1 MRLRLKLVSIHF
13 IVLLM
18 LSVSFVVY
26 VPKEAYGSTTTLEG
40 LGDISRYNAVV
51 FGNHKAIG
59 GDIEGAIA
67 VQGDMD
73 ASGYTIVGAAA
84 GTSNIVGEKWVD
96 EGYPSLLLS
105 GKLKKSR
112 EESFIIQNGIVVMTK
127 ESDPDRIIQSS
138 YDRIVYKEKL
148 EIDAKFNEFRN
159 IVNQVSKN
167 AGQYKTNTPIPNMS
181 HGIGK
186 DINNPNIYVSSEL
199 TGKISV
205 DIRDVFLPNAKD
217 KDFIVMYSDAIE
229 VTFKNGSI
237 LYDTNNIGKATDI
250 VPTSQPYSPNSPFT
264 ELYGKMIWVFP
275 NAKKITTEGY
285 GVVGSVFAPNAVLET
300 KGGSINGQAFVGAVQ
315 QTGGFEFHNFKF
327 NWKHWNKPS
336 TGKVK
341 IKKVDSNNDNKK
353 LVGAKFKI
361 EDLNGKIV
369 GELVTNEEG
378 EAISKDLPIGNYT
391 LVEKEAPKG
400 YELSKDKIAVK
411 VEKDAEVEI
420 KIGNKKLP
428 DPMGK
433 MKLVKVDISDKNKK
447 LAGAKFHIEDAKGK
461 VVGELIT
468 DEKGEAI
475 SKDLPIGNY
484 TLVEKEAPKG
494 YELSKD
500 KIAVKVEK
508 DAEVEIKIGNKKLP
522 DPMGKMKL
530 VKVDISD
537 KNKKLAGA
545 KFKIEDLN
553 GKIVGELV
561 TNEEGEAIS
570 KDLPIGNY
578 TLVEKE
584 APKGYELSK
593 DKIAVKVEKD
603 AEVEIK
609 IGNKKLPDPMGK
621 MKLVKVDI
629 SDKNKKLA
637 GAKFH
642 IEDAKGKVVGE
653 LITDEKGEM
662 ISKDL
667 PIGNYTL
674 VEIEAPKGYE
684 LLKDKI
690 AVKIEKDTV
699 VEIKIENKK
708 LPDPTGQFEI
718 EKVDDKD
725 SELKLKG
732 AVFQVLDKEGK
743 ELSRLITDE
752 KGKVI
757 SNQLAIGK
765 YTIKEIKAPNGY
777 MLLRDPIEIEI
788 TEAVKKQKITVKN
801 AKNNWVIPNTGGSG
815 TTIFYVMGIMLM
827 FGVLYFCK
835 KNRIL

>member
-1 MRLRLKLVSIHF
+1 MRLRFKLVSIHF

-26 VPKEAYGSTTTLEG
+26 VPKEVYGSTTTLEG

-84 GTSNIVGEKWVD
+84 GTSNIVGEKWGD

-105 GKLKKSR
+105 GKFKKSR

-199 TGKISV
+199 TGKINL

-468 DEKGEAI
+468 DEKGE
-475 SKDLPIGNY
+475 
-484 TLVEKEAPKG
+484 
-494 YELSKD
+494 
-500 KIAVKVEK
+500 
-508 DAEVEIKIGNKKLP
+508 
-522 DPMGKMKL
+522 
-530 VKVDISD
+530 
-537 KNKKLAGA
+537 
-545 KFKIEDLN
+545 
-553 GKIVGELV
+553 
-561 TNEEGEAIS
+561 
-570 KDLPIGNY
+570 
-578 TLVEKE
+578 
-584 APKGYELSK
+584 
-593 DKIAVKVEKD
+593 
-603 AEVEIK
+603 
-609 IGNKKLPDPMGK
+609 
-621 MKLVKVDI
+621 
-629 SDKNKKLA
+629 
-637 GAKFH
+637 
-642 IEDAKGKVVGE
+642 
-653 LITDEKGEM
+653 M

-788 TEAVKKQKITVKN
+788 TEAVKTQKITVKN

-815 TTIFYVMGIMLM
+815 TTIFYVIGIMLM
-827 FGVLYFCK
+827 FAVLYFCK

>member
-1 MRLRLKLVSIHF
+1 MRLRFKLVSIHF

-105 GKLKKSR
+105 GKFKKSR

-353 LVGAKFKI
+353 LVGAKFHI
-361 EDLNGKIV
+361 EDLKGKIV
-369 GELVTNEEG
+369 GELITNEEG
-378 EAISKDLPIGNYT
+378 EVISKDLPIGNYI
-391 LVEKEAPKG
+391 LVEVEAPKG
-400 YELSKDKIAVK
+400 YELVKDKITVK
-411 VEKDAEVEI
+411 IEKDAV
-420 KIGNKKLP
+420 
-428 DPMGK
+428 
-433 MKLVKVDISDKNKK
+433 
-447 LAGAKFHIEDAKGK
+447 
-461 VVGELIT
+461 
-468 DEKGEAI
+468 
-475 SKDLPIGNY
+475 
-484 TLVEKEAPKG
+484 
-494 YELSKD
+494 
-500 KIAVKVEK
+500 
-508 DAEVEIKIGNKKLP
+508 
-522 DPMGKMKL
+522 
-530 VKVDISD
+530 
-537 KNKKLAGA
+537 
-545 KFKIEDLN
+545 
-553 GKIVGELV
+553 
-561 TNEEGEAIS
+561 
-570 KDLPIGNY
+570 
-578 TLVEKE
+578 
-584 APKGYELSK
+584 
-593 DKIAVKVEKD
+593 
-603 AEVEIK
+603 VEIK

-788 TEAVKKQKITVKN
+788 TEAVKTQKITVKN

-815 TTIFYVMGIMLM
+815 TTIFYVIGIMLM

>member
-1 MRLRLKLVSIHF
+1 MRLRLKLVSIHC

-26 VPKEAYGSTTTLEG
+26 VPQEAYGSTTNLEG

-105 GKLKKSR
+105 GKFKKSR

-199 TGKISV
+199 TGKINL

-217 KDFIVMYSDAIE
+217 IDFIVMYSDATE

-237 LYDTNNIGKATDI
+237 LYDTNNIGRATDI

-264 ELYGKMIWVFP
+264 ELYGKVIWVFP

-327 NWKHWNKPS
+327 NWQHWNKPS

-341 IKKVDSNNDNKK
+341 IKKVDSNNVNKK
-353 LVGAKFKI
+353 LIGAKFHI
-361 EDLNGKIV
+361 EDSNKKVV

-378 EAISKDLPIGNYT
+378 EAISKDLPKGNYT
-391 LVEKEAPKG
+391 LVEIEAPKD
-400 YELSKDKIAVK
+400 YELLKDKIAVK
-411 VEKDAEVEI
+411 VEKDAVVEI

-447 LAGAKFHIEDAKGK
+447 LAGAKFHIEDSKGK
-461 VVGELIT
+461 IVGELVT
-468 DEKGEAI
+468 NEEGEVI

-484 TLVEKEAPKG
+484 TLVE
-494 YELSKD
+494 
-500 KIAVKVEK
+500 V
-508 DAEVEIKIGNKKLP
+508 
-522 DPMGKMKL
+522 
-530 VKVDISD
+530 
-537 KNKKLAGA
+537 
-545 KFKIEDLN
+545 
-553 GKIVGELV
+553 
-561 TNEEGEAIS
+561 
-570 KDLPIGNY
+570 
-578 TLVEKE
+578 
-584 APKGYELSK
+584 
-593 DKIAVKVEKD
+593 
-603 AEVEIK
+603 
-609 IGNKKLPDPMGK
+609 
-621 MKLVKVDI
+621 
-629 SDKNKKLA
+629 
-637 GAKFH
+637 
-642 IEDAKGKVVGE
+642 
-653 LITDEKGEM
+653 
-662 ISKDL
+662 
-667 PIGNYTL
+667 
-674 VEIEAPKGYE
+674 EAPKGYE
-684 LLKDKI
+684 LLKEKI
-690 AVKIEKDTV
+690 TVKVEKDAV
-699 VEIKIENKK
+699 IEIKIGNKK

-725 SELKLKG
+725 INLKLQG
-732 AVFQVLDKEGK
+732 AIFQVLDKEGK
-743 ELSRLITDE
+743 EVARLTTDE

-757 SNQLAIGK
+757 SSQLVLGK

-788 TEAVKKQKITVKN
+788 TEAVKTQKITVKN

-815 TTIFYVMGIMLM
+815 TTIFYVIGIMLM

>member
-341 IKKVDSNNDNKK
+341 IKKVDSNNDNNK

-447 LAGAKFHIEDAKGK
+447 LAGAKF
-461 VVGELIT
+461 
-468 DEKGEAI
+468 
-475 SKDLPIGNY
+475 
-484 TLVEKEAPKG
+484 
-494 YELSKD
+494 
-500 KIAVKVEK
+500 
-508 DAEVEIKIGNKKLP
+508 
-522 DPMGKMKL
+522 
-530 VKVDISD
+530 
-537 KNKKLAGA
+537 
-545 KFKIEDLN
+545 KIEDLN

-561 TNEEGEAIS
+561 TNEEGEVIS

-578 TLVEKE
+578 TLVEVE
-584 APKGYELSK
+584 APKGYELLK
-593 DKIAVKVEKD
+593 DKITVKIEKD

-674 VEIEAPKGYE
+674 VEVEAPKGYE

-777 MLLRDPIEIEI
+777 MLFRDPIEIEI
-788 TEAVKKQKITVKN
+788 TEAVKTQKITVKN

-815 TTIFYVMGIMLM
+815 TTNFYVIGIMLM

>member
-1 MRLRLKLVSIHF
+1 
-13 IVLLM
+13 M

-26 VPKEAYGSTTTLEG
+26 VPKEVYGSTTTLEG

-84 GTSNIVGEKWVD
+84 GTSNIVGEKWGD

-105 GKLKKSR
+105 GKFKKSR

-199 TGKISV
+199 TGKINL

-468 DEKGEAI
+468 DEKGE
-475 SKDLPIGNY
+475 
-484 TLVEKEAPKG
+484 
-494 YELSKD
+494 
-500 KIAVKVEK
+500 
-508 DAEVEIKIGNKKLP
+508 
-522 DPMGKMKL
+522 
-530 VKVDISD
+530 
-537 KNKKLAGA
+537 
-545 KFKIEDLN
+545 
-553 GKIVGELV
+553 
-561 TNEEGEAIS
+561 
-570 KDLPIGNY
+570 
-578 TLVEKE
+578 
-584 APKGYELSK
+584 
-593 DKIAVKVEKD
+593 
-603 AEVEIK
+603 
-609 IGNKKLPDPMGK
+609 
-621 MKLVKVDI
+621 
-629 SDKNKKLA
+629 
-637 GAKFH
+637 
-642 IEDAKGKVVGE
+642 
-653 LITDEKGEM
+653 M

-788 TEAVKKQKITVKN
+788 TEAVKTQKITVKN

-815 TTIFYVMGIMLM
+815 TTIFYVIGIMLM

>member
-26 VPKEAYGSTTTLEG
+26 VPKEVYGSTTNLEG

-105 GKLKKSR
+105 GKFKKSR

-167 AGQYKTNTPIPNMS
+167 AGQYKTNTQIPNMS

-199 TGKISV
+199 IGKINL

-217 KDFIVMYSDAIE
+217 KDFIVMYSDATE

-237 LYDTNNIGKATDI
+237 LYDTNNIGRATDI

-264 ELYGKMIWVFP
+264 ELYGKVIWVFP

-300 KGGSINGQAFVGAVQ
+300 KGGSINGQVFVGAVQ

-327 NWKHWNKPS
+327 NWQHWNKPS

-353 LVGAKFKI
+353 LVGAKFHI
-361 EDLNGKIV
+361 EDSKGKIV
-369 GELVTNEEG
+369 GELLTNEEG
-378 EAISKDLPIGNYT
+378 EAISKDLPIGNYILVEIEAPKDYELLKEKITVKIEKDAVVEIKIGNKKLPDPIGKMKLVKVDISDKNKKLAGAKFHIEDSIGKIVGELVTNEEGEVISKDLPIGNYT
-391 LVEKEAPKG
+391 LVEVEAPKG
-400 YELSKDKIAVK
+400 YELLKEKITVK
-411 VEKDAEVEI
+411 IEKDAVVEI

-447 LAGAKFHIEDAKGK
+447 LAGAKFHIED
-461 VVGELIT
+461 
-468 DEKGEAI
+468 
-475 SKDLPIGNY
+475 S
-484 TLVEKEAPKG
+484 
-494 YELSKD
+494 
-500 KIAVKVEK
+500 
-508 DAEVEIKIGNKKLP
+508 
-522 DPMGKMKL
+522 
-530 VKVDISD
+530 
-537 KNKKLAGA
+537 
-545 KFKIEDLN
+545 
-553 GKIVGELV
+553 
-561 TNEEGEAIS
+561 
-570 KDLPIGNY
+570 
-578 TLVEKE
+578 
-584 APKGYELSK
+584 
-593 DKIAVKVEKD
+593 
-603 AEVEIK
+603 
-609 IGNKKLPDPMGK
+609 
-621 MKLVKVDI
+621 
-629 SDKNKKLA
+629 
-637 GAKFH
+637 
-642 IEDAKGKVVGE
+642 KGKVVGE

-684 LLKDKI
+684 LLKEKI

-743 ELSRLITDE
+743 EVSRLITDE

-788 TEAVKKQKITVKN
+788 TEAVKTQKITVKN

-815 TTIFYVMGIMLM
+815 TTIFYVIGIMLM
-827 FGVLYFCK
+827 FAVLYFCK

>member
-1 MRLRLKLVSIHF
+1 MRLRLKLVSIHC

-26 VPKEAYGSTTTLEG
+26 VPQEAYGSTTNLEG

-59 GDIEGAIA
+59 GDIEGAFA

-105 GKLKKSR
+105 GKFKKSR

-138 YDRIVYKEKL
+138 YDHIVYKEKL

-181 HGIGK
+181 YGIGK
-186 DINNPNIYVSSEL
+186 DINNSNIYVSSEL
-199 TGKISV
+199 TGKNNL
-205 DIRDVFLPNAKD
+205 DIRDVFLPSAKD
-217 KDFIVMYSDAIE
+217 KDFIVMYSDATE

-237 LYDTNNIGKATDI
+237 LYDTNNIGRATDI

-264 ELYGKMIWVFP
+264 ELYGKVIWVFP

-327 NWKHWNKPS
+327 NWQHWNKPS

-353 LVGAKFKI
+353 LVGAKFHI
-361 EDLNGKIV
+361 EDSNKKVV

-378 EAISKDLPIGNYT
+378 EVISKDLPIGNYT
-391 LVEKEAPKG
+391 IVEVEAPKG
-400 YELSKDKIAVK
+400 YELLKEKITVK
-411 VEKDAEVEI
+411 IQKDAVVEI

-447 LAGAKFHIEDAKGK
+447 LAGAKFHIEDSNKK
-461 VVGELIT
+461 VVGEL
-468 DEKGEAI
+468 
-475 SKDLPIGNY
+475 L
-484 TLVEKEAPKG
+484 
-494 YELSKD
+494 
-500 KIAVKVEK
+500 
-508 DAEVEIKIGNKKLP
+508 
-522 DPMGKMKL
+522 
-530 VKVDISD
+530 
-537 KNKKLAGA
+537 
-545 KFKIEDLN
+545 
-553 GKIVGELV
+553 

-578 TLVEKE
+578 TIVEVE
-584 APKGYELSK
+584 APKGYELLK
-593 DKIAVKVEKD
+593 EKITVKVEKD
-603 AEVEIK
+603 AVVEIK

-642 IEDAKGKVVGE
+642 IEDSKGKIVGE
-653 LITDEKGEM
+653 LVTNEEGEVV
-662 ISKDL
+662 SKDL
-667 PIGNYTL
+667 PKGNYTI
-674 VEIEAPKGYE
+674 VEVEAPKGYE
-684 LLKDKI
+684 LLKEKI
-690 AVKIEKDTV
+690 TVKVEKDAV
-699 VEIKIENKK
+699 IEIKIGNKK

-743 ELSRLITDE
+743 ELSRLTTDE

-757 SNQLAIGK
+757 SSQLVLGK

-788 TEAVKKQKITVKN
+788 TEAVKTQKITVKN

-815 TTIFYVMGIMLM
+815 TTIFYVIGIMLM

>member
-1 MRLRLKLVSIHF
+1 MRLRFKLVSIHF

-26 VPKEAYGSTTTLEG
+26 VPKEVYGSTTNLEG

-67 VQGDMD
+67 VQGGMD

-353 LVGAKFKI
+353 LEGAKFKI
-361 EDLNGKIV
+361 EDSKGKIV

-391 LVEKEAPKG
+391 VVEVGAPKG
-400 YELSKDKIAVK
+400 YELLKDNITVKI
-411 VEKDAEVEI
+411 EKDAVVEI

-447 LAGAKFHIEDAKGK
+447 LAGAKFEIED
-461 VVGELIT
+461 
-468 DEKGEAI
+468 
-475 SKDLPIGNY
+475 SK
-484 TLVEKEAPKG
+484 
-494 YELSKD
+494 
-500 KIAVKVEK
+500 
-508 DAEVEIKIGNKKLP
+508 
-522 DPMGKMKL
+522 
-530 VKVDISD
+530 
-537 KNKKLAGA
+537 
-545 KFKIEDLN
+545 

-561 TNEEGEAIS
+561 TNEEGEVIS

-578 TLVEKE
+578 TVVE
-584 APKGYELSK
+584 
-593 DKIAVKVEKD
+593 
-603 AEVEIK
+603 
-609 IGNKKLPDPMGK
+609 
-621 MKLVKVDI
+621 
-629 SDKNKKLA
+629 
-637 GAKFH
+637 
-642 IEDAKGKVVGE
+642 VG
-653 LITDEKGEM
+653 
-662 ISKDL
+662 
-667 PIGNYTL
+667 
-674 VEIEAPKGYE
+674 APKGYE
-684 LLKDKI
+684 LLKDNI
-690 AVKIEKDTV
+690 TVKIEKDTV

-788 TEAVKKQKITVKN
+788 TEAVKTQKITVKN

-815 TTIFYVMGIMLM
+815 TTIFYVIGFVLM
-827 FGVLYFCK
+827 FGVLCLYK
-835 KNRIL
+835 KNRI

>member
-18 LSVSFVVY
+18 LSVSFVIY
-26 VPKEAYGSTTTLEG
+26 VPKEVYGSTTNLEG

-105 GKLKKSR
+105 GKFKKSR

-167 AGQYKTNTPIPNMS
+167 TGQYKTNTPIPNMS

-199 TGKISV
+199 TGKINL

-217 KDFIVMYSDAIE
+217 KDFIVMHSDATE

-237 LYDTNNIGKATDI
+237 LYDTNNIGRATDI

-264 ELYGKMIWVFP
+264 EVYGKVIWVFP

-327 NWKHWNKPS
+327 NWQHWNKPS

-353 LVGAKFKI
+353 LEGAKFHI
-361 EDLNGKIV
+361 EDSKGKIV
-369 GELVTNEEG
+369 GELVTNKEG
-378 EAISKDLPIGNYT
+378 EAISKDLPKGNYT
-391 LVEKEAPKG
+391 LVEIEAPKD
-400 YELSKDKIAVK
+400 YELLKDKIAVK
-411 VEKDAEVEI
+411 VEKDAVVEI

-433 MKLVKVDISDKNKK
+433 IKLVKVDISDKNKK
-447 LAGAKFHIEDAKGK
+447 LAGAKFHIEDSKGK
-461 VVGELIT
+461 IVGELVT
-468 DEKGEAI
+468 NEEGEVI

-484 TLVEKEAPKG
+484 TLVE
-494 YELSKD
+494 
-500 KIAVKVEK
+500 V
-508 DAEVEIKIGNKKLP
+508 
-522 DPMGKMKL
+522 
-530 VKVDISD
+530 
-537 KNKKLAGA
+537 
-545 KFKIEDLN
+545 
-553 GKIVGELV
+553 
-561 TNEEGEAIS
+561 
-570 KDLPIGNY
+570 
-578 TLVEKE
+578 
-584 APKGYELSK
+584 
-593 DKIAVKVEKD
+593 
-603 AEVEIK
+603 
-609 IGNKKLPDPMGK
+609 
-621 MKLVKVDI
+621 
-629 SDKNKKLA
+629 
-637 GAKFH
+637 
-642 IEDAKGKVVGE
+642 
-653 LITDEKGEM
+653 
-662 ISKDL
+662 
-667 PIGNYTL
+667 
-674 VEIEAPKGYE
+674 EAPKGYE
-684 LLKDKI
+684 LLKEKI
-690 AVKIEKDTV
+690 TVKVEKDAV
-699 VEIKIENKK
+699 VEIKIGNKK

-725 SELKLKG
+725 INLKLQG
-732 AVFQVLDKEGK
+732 AIFQVLDKEGK
-743 ELSRLITDE
+743 EVARLTTDE

-757 SNQLAIGK
+757 SSQLVLGK

-788 TEAVKKQKITVKN
+788 TEAVKTQKITVKN

-815 TTIFYVMGIMLM
+815 TTIFYVIGIMLM
-827 FGVLYFCK
+827 FAVLYFCK

>member
-84 GTSNIVGEKWVD
+84 ETSNIVGEKWVD

-391 LVEKEAPKG
+391 LVEKEAPKS
-400 YELSKDKIAVK
+400 YELSKDKITVK
-411 VEKDAEVEI
+411 IEKDAVVEI

-433 MKLVKVDISDKNKK
+433 MKLVKVDTGDKNKK
-447 LAGAKFHIEDAKGK
+447 LAGAKFHIEDSNKK
-461 VVGELIT
+461 VIGELVT
-468 DEKGEAI
+468 DEKGEVI

-484 TLVEKEAPKG
+484 TLVEIEAPKG
-494 YELSKD
+494 YELLKD
-500 KIAVKVEK
+500 KITVKIEK
-508 DAEVEIKIGNKKLP
+508 DAEVEIKIGNKKL
-522 DPMGKMKL
+522 
-530 VKVDISD
+530 S
-537 KNKKLAGA
+537 
-545 KFKIEDLN
+545 
-553 GKIVGELV
+553 
-561 TNEEGEAIS
+561 
-570 KDLPIGNY
+570 
-578 TLVEKE
+578 
-584 APKGYELSK
+584 
-593 DKIAVKVEKD
+593 
-603 AEVEIK
+603 
-609 IGNKKLPDPMGK
+609 DPMGK

-690 AVKIEKDTV
+690 TVKIEKDTV

-788 TEAVKKQKITVKN
+788 TEAVKTQKITVKN
-801 AKNNWVIPNTGGSG
+801 AKHNWVIPNTGGSG
-815 TTIFYVMGIMLM
+815 TTIFYVIGIMLM

>member
-105 GKLKKSR
+105 GKFKKSR

-199 TGKISV
+199 TGKINL

-217 KDFIVMYSDAIE
+217 KDFVVMYSNATE

-237 LYDTNNIGKATDI
+237 LYDTNNIGRATDI

-264 ELYGKMIWVFP
+264 ELYGKVIWVFP

-327 NWKHWNKPS
+327 NWQHWNKPS

-400 YELSKDKIAVK
+400 YELLKDKITVK
-411 VEKDAEVEI
+411 IEKDAEVEI

-468 DEKGEAI
+468 DEKGEMI

-484 TLVEKEAPKG
+484 TLVEVEAPKG
-494 YELSKD
+494 YELLKD
-500 KIAVKVEK
+500 KITVK
-508 DAEVEIKIGNKKLP
+508 I
-522 DPMGKMKL
+522 
-530 VKVDISD
+530 
-537 KNKKLAGA
+537 
-545 KFKIEDLN
+545 
-553 GKIVGELV
+553 
-561 TNEEGEAIS
+561 
-570 KDLPIGNY
+570 
-578 TLVEKE
+578 
-584 APKGYELSK
+584 
-593 DKIAVKVEKD
+593 EKD

-788 TEAVKKQKITVKN
+788 TEAVKTQKITVKN

-815 TTIFYVMGIMLM
+815 TTIFYVIGIMLM

>member
-447 LAGAKFHIEDAKGK
+447 LAGAKF
-461 VVGELIT
+461 
-468 DEKGEAI
+468 
-475 SKDLPIGNY
+475 
-484 TLVEKEAPKG
+484 
-494 YELSKD
+494 
-500 KIAVKVEK
+500 
-508 DAEVEIKIGNKKLP
+508 
-522 DPMGKMKL
+522 
-530 VKVDISD
+530 
-537 KNKKLAGA
+537 
-545 KFKIEDLN
+545 KIEDLN

-561 TNEEGEAIS
+561 TNEEGEVIS

-578 TLVEKE
+578 ILVEVE
-584 APKGYELSK
+584 APKGYELVK
-593 DKIAVKVEKD
+593 DKITVKIEKD
-603 AEVEIK
+603 AVVEIK

-788 TEAVKKQKITVKN
+788 TEAVKTQKITVKN

-815 TTIFYVMGIMLM
+815 TTIFYVIGIMLM
-827 FGVLYFCK
+827 FAVLYFCK

>member
-26 VPKEAYGSTTTLEG
+26 VPQEAYGSTTNLEG

-105 GKLKKSR
+105 GKFKKSR

-138 YDRIVYKEKL
+138 YDHIVYKEKL

-181 HGIGK
+181 YGIGK
-186 DINNPNIYVSSEL
+186 DINNSNIYVSSEL
-199 TGKISV
+199 TGKNNL
-205 DIRDVFLPNAKD
+205 DIRDVFLPSAKD
-217 KDFIVMYSDAIE
+217 KDFIVMYSDATE

-237 LYDTNNIGKATDI
+237 LYDTNNIGRATDI

-264 ELYGKMIWVFP
+264 ELYGKVIWVFP

-327 NWKHWNKPS
+327 NWQHWNKPS

-353 LVGAKFKI
+353 LVGAKFHI
-361 EDLNGKIV
+361 EDSNKKVV

-378 EAISKDLPIGNYT
+378 EAISKDLPIGNYI
-391 LVEKEAPKG
+391 LVEIEAPKD
-400 YELSKDKIAVK
+400 YELLKEKITVK
-411 VEKDAEVEI
+411 IEKDAVVEI

-447 LAGAKFHIEDAKGK
+447 LAGAKFHIED
-461 VVGELIT
+461 
-468 DEKGEAI
+468 
-475 SKDLPIGNY
+475 SK
-484 TLVEKEAPKG
+484 
-494 YELSKD
+494 
-500 KIAVKVEK
+500 
-508 DAEVEIKIGNKKLP
+508 
-522 DPMGKMKL
+522 
-530 VKVDISD
+530 
-537 KNKKLAGA
+537 
-545 KFKIEDLN
+545 

-561 TNEEGEAIS
+561 TNEEGEVVS

-578 TLVEKE
+578 TLVE
-584 APKGYELSK
+584 
-593 DKIAVKVEKD
+593 V
-603 AEVEIK
+603 
-609 IGNKKLPDPMGK
+609 
-621 MKLVKVDI
+621 
-629 SDKNKKLA
+629 
-637 GAKFH
+637 
-642 IEDAKGKVVGE
+642 
-653 LITDEKGEM
+653 
-662 ISKDL
+662 
-667 PIGNYTL
+667 
-674 VEIEAPKGYE
+674 EAPKGYE
-684 LLKDKI
+684 LLKEKI
-690 AVKIEKDTV
+690 TVKVEKDAV
-699 VEIKIENKK
+699 VEIKIGNKK

-725 SELKLKG
+725 INLKLQG
-732 AVFQVLDKEGK
+732 AIFQVLDKEGK
-743 ELSRLITDE
+743 EVARLTTDE

-757 SNQLAIGK
+757 SSQLVLGK

-788 TEAVKKQKITVKN
+788 TEAVKTQKITVKN

-815 TTIFYVMGIMLM
+815 TTIFYVIGIMLM

>member
-105 GKLKKSR
+105 GKFKKSR

-199 TGKISV
+199 TGKINL

-217 KDFIVMYSDAIE
+217 KDFVVMYSNATE

-237 LYDTNNIGKATDI
+237 LYDTNNIGRATDI
-250 VPTSQPYSPNSPFT
+250 VPTSQPYSPDSPFT
-264 ELYGKMIWVFP
+264 ELYGKVIWVFP

-327 NWKHWNKPS
+327 NWQHWNKPS

-353 LVGAKFKI
+353 LVGAKFHI
-361 EDLNGKIV
+361 EDLKGKIV
-369 GELVTNEEG
+369 GELITNEEG
-378 EAISKDLPIGNYT
+378 EVISKDLPIGNYI
-391 LVEKEAPKG
+391 LVEVEAPKG
-400 YELSKDKIAVK
+400 YELVEDKITVK
-411 VEKDAEVEI
+411 IEKDAV
-420 KIGNKKLP
+420 
-428 DPMGK
+428 
-433 MKLVKVDISDKNKK
+433 
-447 LAGAKFHIEDAKGK
+447 
-461 VVGELIT
+461 
-468 DEKGEAI
+468 
-475 SKDLPIGNY
+475 
-484 TLVEKEAPKG
+484 
-494 YELSKD
+494 
-500 KIAVKVEK
+500 
-508 DAEVEIKIGNKKLP
+508 
-522 DPMGKMKL
+522 
-530 VKVDISD
+530 
-537 KNKKLAGA
+537 
-545 KFKIEDLN
+545 
-553 GKIVGELV
+553 
-561 TNEEGEAIS
+561 
-570 KDLPIGNY
+570 
-578 TLVEKE
+578 
-584 APKGYELSK
+584 
-593 DKIAVKVEKD
+593 
-603 AEVEIK
+603 VEIK

-743 ELSRLITDE
+743 EVSRLITDE
-752 KGKVI
+752 KGKVL

-788 TEAVKKQKITVKN
+788 TEAVKTQKITVKN
-801 AKNNWVIPNTGGSG
+801 AKHNWVIPNTGGSG
-815 TTIFYVMGIMLM
+815 TTIFYVIGIMLM

>member
-26 VPKEAYGSTTTLEG
+26 VPKEAYGSTTNLEG

-84 GTSNIVGEKWVD
+84 GTSNIVGEKWGD

-105 GKLKKSR
+105 GKFKKSR

-199 TGKISV
+199 TGKINL

-217 KDFIVMYSDAIE
+217 KDFIVMYSDATE

-237 LYDTNNIGKATDI
+237 LYDKNNIGRATDI

-264 ELYGKMIWVFP
+264 ELYGKVIWFFP
-275 NAKKITTEGY
+275 NAKKIITEGY

-327 NWKHWNKPS
+327 NWQHWNKPS

-353 LVGAKFKI
+353 LEGAKFKI
-361 EDLNGKIV
+361 EDSKGKIV

-391 LVEKEAPKG
+391 LVE
-400 YELSKDKIAVK
+400 V
-411 VEKDAEVEI
+411 
-420 KIGNKKLP
+420 
-428 DPMGK
+428 
-433 MKLVKVDISDKNKK
+433 
-447 LAGAKFHIEDAKGK
+447 
-461 VVGELIT
+461 
-468 DEKGEAI
+468 
-475 SKDLPIGNY
+475 
-484 TLVEKEAPKG
+484 
-494 YELSKD
+494 
-500 KIAVKVEK
+500 
-508 DAEVEIKIGNKKLP
+508 
-522 DPMGKMKL
+522 
-530 VKVDISD
+530 
-537 KNKKLAGA
+537 
-545 KFKIEDLN
+545 
-553 GKIVGELV
+553 
-561 TNEEGEAIS
+561 
-570 KDLPIGNY
+570 
-578 TLVEKE
+578 
-584 APKGYELSK
+584 
-593 DKIAVKVEKD
+593 
-603 AEVEIK
+603 
-609 IGNKKLPDPMGK
+609 
-621 MKLVKVDI
+621 
-629 SDKNKKLA
+629 
-637 GAKFH
+637 
-642 IEDAKGKVVGE
+642 
-653 LITDEKGEM
+653 
-662 ISKDL
+662 
-667 PIGNYTL
+667 
-674 VEIEAPKGYE
+674 EAPKGYE
-684 LLKDKI
+684 LLKEKI
-690 AVKIEKDTV
+690 TVKIEKDAV
-699 VEIKIENKK
+699 VEIKIGNKK

-718 EKVDDKD
+718 EKVDDMD

-743 ELSRLITDE
+743 EVSRLITDE

-788 TEAVKKQKITVKN
+788 TEAVKTQKITVKN

-815 TTIFYVMGIMLM
+815 TTIFYVIGIMLM
-827 FGVLYFCK
+827 FAVLYFYK

>member
-1 MRLRLKLVSIHF
+1 MRLRFKLVSIHF

-26 VPKEAYGSTTTLEG
+26 VPKEVYGSTTTLEG

-105 GKLKKSR
+105 GKFKKSR

-264 ELYGKMIWVFP
+264 ELYGKVIWVFP

-327 NWKHWNKPS
+327 NWQHWNKPS

-447 LAGAKFHIEDAKGK
+447 LAGAKF
-461 VVGELIT
+461 
-468 DEKGEAI
+468 
-475 SKDLPIGNY
+475 
-484 TLVEKEAPKG
+484 
-494 YELSKD
+494 
-500 KIAVKVEK
+500 
-508 DAEVEIKIGNKKLP
+508 
-522 DPMGKMKL
+522 
-530 VKVDISD
+530 
-537 KNKKLAGA
+537 
-545 KFKIEDLN
+545 KIEDLN

-561 TNEEGEAIS
+561 TNEEGEVIS

-578 TLVEKE
+578 ILVEVE
-584 APKGYELSK
+584 APKGYELLK
-593 DKIAVKVEKD
+593 DKITVKIEKD

-642 IEDAKGKVVGE
+642 IEDVKGKVVGE

-788 TEAVKKQKITVKN
+788 TEAVKTQKITVKN

-815 TTIFYVMGIMLM
+815 TTIFYVIGIMLM

>member
-26 VPKEAYGSTTTLEG
+26 VPQEAYGSTTNLEG

-105 GKLKKSR
+105 GKFKKSR

-138 YDRIVYKEKL
+138 YDHIVYKEKL

-181 HGIGK
+181 YGIGK
-186 DINNPNIYVSSEL
+186 DINNSNIYVSSEL
-199 TGKISV
+199 TGKNNL
-205 DIRDVFLPNAKD
+205 DIRDVFLPSAKD
-217 KDFIVMYSDAIE
+217 KDFIVMYSDATE

-237 LYDTNNIGKATDI
+237 LYDTNNIGRATDI

-264 ELYGKMIWVFP
+264 ELYGKVIWVFP

-327 NWKHWNKPS
+327 NWQHWNKPS

-353 LVGAKFKI
+353 LVGAKFHI
-361 EDLNGKIV
+361 EDSNKKVV

-378 EAISKDLPIGNYT
+378 EAISKDLPIGNY
-391 LVEKEAPKG
+391 
-400 YELSKDKIAVK
+400 I
-411 VEKDAEVEI
+411 
-420 KIGNKKLP
+420 
-428 DPMGK
+428 
-433 MKLVKVDISDKNKK
+433 
-447 LAGAKFHIEDAKGK
+447 
-461 VVGELIT
+461 
-468 DEKGEAI
+468 
-475 SKDLPIGNY
+475 
-484 TLVEKEAPKG
+484 
-494 YELSKD
+494 
-500 KIAVKVEK
+500 
-508 DAEVEIKIGNKKLP
+508 
-522 DPMGKMKL
+522 
-530 VKVDISD
+530 
-537 KNKKLAGA
+537 
-545 KFKIEDLN
+545 
-553 GKIVGELV
+553 
-561 TNEEGEAIS
+561 
-570 KDLPIGNY
+570 
-578 TLVEKE
+578 
-584 APKGYELSK
+584 
-593 DKIAVKVEKD
+593 
-603 AEVEIK
+603 
-609 IGNKKLPDPMGK
+609 
-621 MKLVKVDI
+621 
-629 SDKNKKLA
+629 
-637 GAKFH
+637 
-642 IEDAKGKVVGE
+642 
-653 LITDEKGEM
+653 
-662 ISKDL
+662 
-667 PIGNYTL
+667 L
-674 VEIEAPKGYE
+674 VEIEAPKDYE
-684 LLKDKI
+684 LLKEKI
-690 AVKIEKDTV
+690 TVKIEKDAV
-699 VEIKIENKK
+699 VEIKIGNKK

-725 SELKLKG
+725 INLKLQG
-732 AVFQVLDKEGK
+732 AIFQVLDKEGK
-743 ELSRLITDE
+743 EVARLTTDE

-757 SNQLAIGK
+757 SSQLVLGK

-788 TEAVKKQKITVKN
+788 TEAVKTEKITVKN

-815 TTIFYVMGIMLM
+815 TTIFYVIGIMLM

>member
-1 MRLRLKLVSIHF
+1 
-13 IVLLM
+13 M
-18 LSVSFVVY
+18 LCVSFVVY
-26 VPKEAYGSTTTLEG
+26 VPQEAHGSTTNLEG

-84 GTSNIVGEKWVD
+84 GTSNIVGEKWDD

-105 GKLKKSR
+105 GKFKKSR

-138 YDRIVYKEKL
+138 YDRIVYKEKP

-199 TGKISV
+199 TGKINL

-217 KDFIVMYSDAIE
+217 KSFIVMYSDAIE

-237 LYDTNNIGKATDI
+237 LYDTNNIGRATDI
-250 VPTSQPYSPNSPFT
+250 IPTSQPYSPNSPFT
-264 ELYGKMIWVFP
+264 ELYGKVMWLFP

-285 GVVGSVFAPNAVLET
+285 GVVGSVFAPNAVLEA

-327 NWKHWNKPS
+327 NWQHWNKSS

-353 LVGAKFKI
+353 LAGAKFHI
-361 EDLNGKIV
+361 EDAKGKVV
-369 GELVTNEEG
+369 GELITDEKG
-378 EAISKDLPIGNYT
+378 EAISKELPIGNYT

-400 YELSKDKIAVK
+400 YELLKDKVAVK
-411 VEKDAEVEI
+411 VEKEAVVEI

-428 DPMGK
+428 DPIGK
-433 MKLVKVDISDKNKK
+433 IKLVKIDTSDKNKK

-475 SKDLPIGNY
+475 SKELPIGNY

-494 YELSKD
+494 YELLKD
-500 KIAVKVEK
+500 KVAVKVEK
-508 DAEVEIKIGNKKLP
+508 EAVVEIKIG
-522 DPMGKMKL
+522 
-530 VKVDISD
+530 
-537 KNKKLAGA
+537 
-545 KFKIEDLN
+545 
-553 GKIVGELV
+553 
-561 TNEEGEAIS
+561 
-570 KDLPIGNY
+570 
-578 TLVEKE
+578 
-584 APKGYELSK
+584 
-593 DKIAVKVEKD
+593 
-603 AEVEIK
+603 
-609 IGNKKLPDPMGK
+609 
-621 MKLVKVDI
+621 
-629 SDKNKKLA
+629 
-637 GAKFH
+637 
-642 IEDAKGKVVGE
+642 
-653 LITDEKGEM
+653 
-662 ISKDL
+662 
-667 PIGNYTL
+667 
-674 VEIEAPKGYE
+674 
-684 LLKDKI
+684 
-690 AVKIEKDTV
+690 
-699 VEIKIENKK
+699 NKK

-725 SELKLKG
+725 INLKLQG

-743 ELSRLITDE
+743 EVARLTTDE

-757 SNQLAIGK
+757 SNQLVLGK

-788 TEAVKKQKITVKN
+788 TEAVRTQKITVKN

-815 TTIFYVMGIMLM
+815 TTIFYLVGITLM

>member
-26 VPKEAYGSTTTLEG
+26 VPKEAYGSTTNLEG

-105 GKLKKSR
+105 GKFKKSR

-199 TGKISV
+199 TGEINL

-217 KDFIVMYSDAIE
+217 KDFIVMYSDVTE

-237 LYDTNNIGKATDI
+237 LYDTNNIGRATDI

-264 ELYGKMIWVFP
+264 ELYGKVIWVFP

-327 NWKHWNKPS
+327 NWQHWNKPS

-353 LVGAKFKI
+353 LVGAKFHI
-361 EDLNGKIV
+361 EDSKGKVV
-369 GELVTNEEG
+369 GELITDEKG
-378 EAISKDLPIGNYT
+378 EMISKDLPIGNYT
-391 LVEKEAPKG
+391 LVEVEAPKG
-400 YELSKDKIAVK
+400 YELLKEKITVK
-411 VEKDAEVEI
+411 IEKDAVVEI

-447 LAGAKFHIEDAKGK
+447 LAGAKFHIEDPKGK
-461 VVGELIT
+461 IVGELVT
-468 DEKGEAI
+468 NEEGEAI

-484 TLVEKEAPKG
+484 TLVEVEAPKG
-494 YELSKD
+494 YELLKE
-500 KIAVKVEK
+500 KITVKIEK
-508 DAEVEIKIGNKKLP
+508 DAVVEIKIGNKKLP

-545 KFKIEDLN
+545 KFKIEDSK

-561 TNEEGEAIS
+561 TNEEGEVIS

-578 TLVEKE
+578 IV
-584 APKGYELSK
+584 
-593 DKIAVKVEKD
+593 
-603 AEVEIK
+603 
-609 IGNKKLPDPMGK
+609 
-621 MKLVKVDI
+621 
-629 SDKNKKLA
+629 
-637 GAKFH
+637 
-642 IEDAKGKVVGE
+642 
-653 LITDEKGEM
+653 
-662 ISKDL
+662 
-667 PIGNYTL
+667 

-699 VEIKIENKK
+699 VEIKIGNKK
-708 LPDPTGQFEI
+708 LPNPTGQFEI

-743 ELSRLITDE
+743 EVSRLITDE

-765 YTIKEIKAPNGY
+765 YTIKEMKAPNGY
-777 MLLRDPIEIEI
+777 TLLRDPIEIEI
-788 TEAVKKQKITVKN
+788 TEAVKTQKITVKN
-801 AKNNWVIPNTGGSG
+801 TKNNWVIPNTGGSG
-815 TTIFYVMGIMLM
+815 TTIFYVIGIMLM

>member
-1 MRLRLKLVSIHF
+1 
-13 IVLLM
+13 M

-378 EAISKDLPIGNYT
+378 EVISKDLPIGNYT
-391 LVEKEAPKG
+391 LVEVEAPKG
-400 YELSKDKIAVK
+400 YELLKDKITVK
-411 VEKDAEVEI
+411 I
-420 KIGNKKLP
+420 
-428 DPMGK
+428 
-433 MKLVKVDISDKNKK
+433 
-447 LAGAKFHIEDAKGK
+447 
-461 VVGELIT
+461 
-468 DEKGEAI
+468 
-475 SKDLPIGNY
+475 
-484 TLVEKEAPKG
+484 
-494 YELSKD
+494 
-500 KIAVKVEK
+500 
-508 DAEVEIKIGNKKLP
+508 
-522 DPMGKMKL
+522 
-530 VKVDISD
+530 
-537 KNKKLAGA
+537 
-545 KFKIEDLN
+545 
-553 GKIVGELV
+553 
-561 TNEEGEAIS
+561 
-570 KDLPIGNY
+570 
-578 TLVEKE
+578 
-584 APKGYELSK
+584 
-593 DKIAVKVEKD
+593 EKD

-788 TEAVKKQKITVKN
+788 TEAVKTQKITVKN

-815 TTIFYVMGIMLM
+815 TTIFYVIGIMLM

>member
-26 VPKEAYGSTTTLEG
+26 VPKEAYGSTTNLES

-105 GKLKKSR
+105 GKFKKSR

-138 YDRIVYKEKL
+138 YDHIVYKEKL

-181 HGIGK
+181 YGIGK
-186 DINNPNIYVSSEL
+186 DINNSNIYVSSEL
-199 TGKISV
+199 TGKINL
-205 DIRDVFLPNAKD
+205 DIRDVFLPSAKD
-217 KDFIVMYSDAIE
+217 KDFIVMYSDATE

-237 LYDTNNIGKATDI
+237 LYDTNNIGRATDI

-264 ELYGKMIWVFP
+264 ELYGKVIWVFP
-275 NAKKITTEGY
+275 NAKKIITEGY

-327 NWKHWNKPS
+327 NWQHWNKPS
-336 TGKVK
+336 TGKIK
-341 IKKVDSNNDNKK
+341 IKKVDSNNVNKK
-353 LVGAKFKI
+353 LVGAKFHI
-361 EDLNGKIV
+361 EDSNKKVV

-391 LVEKEAPKG
+391 LVEIEAPKD
-400 YELSKDKIAVK
+400 YELLKDKIAVK

-433 MKLVKVDISDKNKK
+433 IKLVKVDISDKNKK
-447 LAGAKFHIEDAKGK
+447 LAGAKFHIED
-461 VVGELIT
+461 
-468 DEKGEAI
+468 
-475 SKDLPIGNY
+475 SK
-484 TLVEKEAPKG
+484 
-494 YELSKD
+494 
-500 KIAVKVEK
+500 
-508 DAEVEIKIGNKKLP
+508 
-522 DPMGKMKL
+522 
-530 VKVDISD
+530 
-537 KNKKLAGA
+537 
-545 KFKIEDLN
+545 

-561 TNEEGEAIS
+561 TNEEGEVVS
-570 KDLPIGNY
+570 KDLPKGNY
-578 TLVEKE
+578 TLVE
-584 APKGYELSK
+584 
-593 DKIAVKVEKD
+593 V
-603 AEVEIK
+603 
-609 IGNKKLPDPMGK
+609 
-621 MKLVKVDI
+621 
-629 SDKNKKLA
+629 
-637 GAKFH
+637 
-642 IEDAKGKVVGE
+642 
-653 LITDEKGEM
+653 
-662 ISKDL
+662 
-667 PIGNYTL
+667 
-674 VEIEAPKGYE
+674 EAPKGYE
-684 LLKDKI
+684 LLKEKI
-690 AVKIEKDTV
+690 TVKVEKDAV
-699 VEIKIENKK
+699 IEIKIGNKK

-725 SELKLKG
+725 INLKLQG
-732 AVFQVLDKEGK
+732 AIFQVLDKEGK
-743 ELSRLITDE
+743 EVARLTTDE

-757 SNQLAIGK
+757 SSQLVLGK

-788 TEAVKKQKITVKN
+788 TEAVKTQKITVKN

-815 TTIFYVMGIMLM
+815 TTIFYVIGIMLM
-827 FGVLYFCK
+827 FAVLYFCK

>member
-1 MRLRLKLVSIHF
+1 
-13 IVLLM
+13 M
-18 LSVSFVVY
+18 LSVSFVIY
-26 VPKEAYGSTTTLEG
+26 VPKEVYGSTTNLEG

-105 GKLKKSR
+105 GKFKKSR

-167 AGQYKTNTPIPNMS
+167 TGQYKTNTPIPNMS

-199 TGKISV
+199 TGKINL

-217 KDFIVMYSDAIE
+217 KDFIVMHSDATE

-237 LYDTNNIGKATDI
+237 LYDTNNIGRATDI
-250 VPTSQPYSPNSPFT
+250 IPTSQPYSPNSPFT
-264 ELYGKMIWVFP
+264 ELYGKVIWVFP

-327 NWKHWNKPS
+327 NWQHWNKPS

-353 LVGAKFKI
+353 LEGAKFHI
-361 EDLNGKIV
+361 EDSKGKIV
-369 GELVTNEEG
+369 GELVTNKEG
-378 EAISKDLPIGNYT
+378 EAISKDLPKGNYT
-391 LVEKEAPKG
+391 LVEIEAPKD
-400 YELSKDKIAVK
+400 YELLKEKIAVK
-411 VEKDAEVEI
+411 VEKDAVVEI

-433 MKLVKVDISDKNKK
+433 IKLVKVDISDKNKK
-447 LAGAKFHIEDAKGK
+447 LAGAKFHIEDSKGK
-461 VVGELIT
+461 IVGELVT
-468 DEKGEAI
+468 NEEGEVI

-484 TLVEKEAPKG
+484 TLVE
-494 YELSKD
+494 
-500 KIAVKVEK
+500 V
-508 DAEVEIKIGNKKLP
+508 
-522 DPMGKMKL
+522 
-530 VKVDISD
+530 
-537 KNKKLAGA
+537 
-545 KFKIEDLN
+545 
-553 GKIVGELV
+553 
-561 TNEEGEAIS
+561 
-570 KDLPIGNY
+570 
-578 TLVEKE
+578 
-584 APKGYELSK
+584 
-593 DKIAVKVEKD
+593 
-603 AEVEIK
+603 
-609 IGNKKLPDPMGK
+609 
-621 MKLVKVDI
+621 
-629 SDKNKKLA
+629 
-637 GAKFH
+637 
-642 IEDAKGKVVGE
+642 
-653 LITDEKGEM
+653 
-662 ISKDL
+662 
-667 PIGNYTL
+667 
-674 VEIEAPKGYE
+674 EAPKGYE
-684 LLKDKI
+684 LLKEKI
-690 AVKIEKDTV
+690 TVKVEKDAV
-699 VEIKIENKK
+699 VEIKIGNKK

-725 SELKLKG
+725 INLKLQG
-732 AVFQVLDKEGK
+732 AIFQVLDKEGK
-743 ELSRLITDE
+743 EVARLTTDE

-757 SNQLAIGK
+757 SSQLVLGK

-788 TEAVKKQKITVKN
+788 TEAVKTQKITVKN

-815 TTIFYVMGIMLM
+815 TTIFYVIGIMLM
-827 FGVLYFCK
+827 FAVLYFCK

>member
-1 MRLRLKLVSIHF
+1 
-13 IVLLM
+13 M

-26 VPKEAYGSTTTLEG
+26 VPQEAYGSTTNLEG

-105 GKLKKSR
+105 GKFKKSR

-138 YDRIVYKEKL
+138 YDHIVYKEKL

-181 HGIGK
+181 YGIGK
-186 DINNPNIYVSSEL
+186 DINNSNIYVSSEL
-199 TGKISV
+199 TGKNNL
-205 DIRDVFLPNAKD
+205 DIRDVFLPSAKD
-217 KDFIVMYSDAIE
+217 KDFIVMYSDATE

-237 LYDTNNIGKATDI
+237 LYDTNNIGRATDI

-264 ELYGKMIWVFP
+264 ELYGKVIWVFP

-327 NWKHWNKPS
+327 NWQHWNKPS

-353 LVGAKFKI
+353 LEGAKFKI
-361 EDLNGKIV
+361 EDSKGKIV

-391 LVEKEAPKG
+391 VVEVEAPKG
-400 YELSKDKIAVK
+400 YELLKDNITVKI
-411 VEKDAEVEI
+411 EKDAVVEI

-447 LAGAKFHIEDAKGK
+447 LARAKFHIED
-461 VVGELIT
+461 
-468 DEKGEAI
+468 
-475 SKDLPIGNY
+475 S
-484 TLVEKEAPKG
+484 
-494 YELSKD
+494 
-500 KIAVKVEK
+500 
-508 DAEVEIKIGNKKLP
+508 NKK
-522 DPMGKMKL
+522 
-530 VKVDISD
+530 V
-537 KNKKLAGA
+537 
-545 KFKIEDLN
+545 
-553 GKIVGELV
+553 VGELV
-561 TNEEGEAIS
+561 TNEEGEVIS
-570 KDLPIGNY
+570 KNLPIGNY
-578 TLVEKE
+578 TV
-584 APKGYELSK
+584 
-593 DKIAVKVEKD
+593 
-603 AEVEIK
+603 
-609 IGNKKLPDPMGK
+609 
-621 MKLVKVDI
+621 
-629 SDKNKKLA
+629 
-637 GAKFH
+637 
-642 IEDAKGKVVGE
+642 
-653 LITDEKGEM
+653 
-662 ISKDL
+662 
-667 PIGNYTL
+667 

-699 VEIKIENKK
+699 VEIKIGNKK

-718 EKVDDKD
+718 EKVDDMD

-743 ELSRLITDE
+743 EVSRLITDE

-777 MLLRDPIEIEI
+777 MLLRDSIEIEI
-788 TEAVKKQKITVKN
+788 TEAVKTQKITVKN
-801 AKNNWVIPNTGGSG
+801 AKNNWVIPNTGGRG
-815 TTIFYVMGIMLM
+815 TTIFYVIGIMLM

>member
-1 MRLRLKLVSIHF
+1 
-13 IVLLM
+13 M
-18 LSVSFVVY
+18 LSVSFVIY
-26 VPKEAYGSTTTLEG
+26 VPKEVYGSTTNLEG

-59 GDIEGAIA
+59 GDIEGATA

-105 GKLKKSR
+105 GKFKKSR

-199 TGKISV
+199 TGKINL

-217 KDFIVMYSDAIE
+217 KDFIVMYSDATE

-237 LYDTNNIGKATDI
+237 LYDTNNIGRATDI

-264 ELYGKMIWVFP
+264 ELYGKVIWVFP

-327 NWKHWNKPS
+327 NWQHWNKPS

-353 LVGAKFKI
+353 LVGAKFHI
-361 EDLNGKIV
+361 EDSKGKIV

-378 EAISKDLPIGNYT
+378 EVISKDLPIGNYT

-468 DEKGEAI
+468 G
-475 SKDLPIGNY
+475 
-484 TLVEKEAPKG
+484 
-494 YELSKD
+494 
-500 KIAVKVEK
+500 
-508 DAEVEIKIGNKKLP
+508 
-522 DPMGKMKL
+522 
-530 VKVDISD
+530 
-537 KNKKLAGA
+537 
-545 KFKIEDLN
+545 
-553 GKIVGELV
+553 
-561 TNEEGEAIS
+561 
-570 KDLPIGNY
+570 
-578 TLVEKE
+578 
-584 APKGYELSK
+584 
-593 DKIAVKVEKD
+593 
-603 AEVEIK
+603 
-609 IGNKKLPDPMGK
+609 
-621 MKLVKVDI
+621 
-629 SDKNKKLA
+629 
-637 GAKFH
+637 
-642 IEDAKGKVVGE
+642 
-653 LITDEKGEM
+653 EKGEM

-743 ELSRLITDE
+743 EVSRLITDE

-788 TEAVKKQKITVKN
+788 TEAVKTQKITVKN

-815 TTIFYVMGIMLM
+815 TTIFYVIGIMLM

>member
-40 LGDISRYNAVV
+40 LGDISRYNAVI

-96 EGYPSLLLS
+96 ERYPSLLLS

-127 ESDPDRIIQSS
+127 ESDPDRIIQPS

-148 EIDAKFNEFRN
+148 EIDAKFYEFRN

-167 AGQYKTNTPIPNMS
+167 AGQYKTNAPIPNMS

-199 TGKISV
+199 TEKINV

-217 KDFIVMYSDAIE
+217 KDLIVMYSDAIE

-327 NWKHWNKPS
+327 NWQHWNKPS
-336 TGKVK
+336 IGKVK

-353 LVGAKFKI
+353 LVGAKFHI
-361 EDLNGKIV
+361 EDLKGKIV
-369 GELVTNEEG
+369 GELITNEEG
-378 EAISKDLPIGNYT
+378 EVISKDLPIGNYT
-391 LVEKEAPKG
+391 LVEIEAPKG
-400 YELSKDKIAVK
+400 YELVKDKITVKIEKDTVAEIKIGNKKLPDPMGKMKLVK
-411 VEKDAEVEI
+411 VDTGDKNKKLAGAKFHIEDSNKKVVGELVTDEKGEVISKDLPIGNYTLVEIEAPKGYELVKDKITVKIEKDAVVEI

-447 LAGAKFHIEDAKGK
+447 LAGAKFHIEDLNKK
-461 VVGELIT
+461 VVGELVT
-468 DEKGEAI
+468 NEEGEVI

-484 TLVEKEAPKG
+484 TV
-494 YELSKD
+494 
-500 KIAVKVEK
+500 
-508 DAEVEIKIGNKKLP
+508 
-522 DPMGKMKL
+522 
-530 VKVDISD
+530 
-537 KNKKLAGA
+537 
-545 KFKIEDLN
+545 
-553 GKIVGELV
+553 
-561 TNEEGEAIS
+561 
-570 KDLPIGNY
+570 
-578 TLVEKE
+578 
-584 APKGYELSK
+584 
-593 DKIAVKVEKD
+593 
-603 AEVEIK
+603 
-609 IGNKKLPDPMGK
+609 
-621 MKLVKVDI
+621 
-629 SDKNKKLA
+629 
-637 GAKFH
+637 
-642 IEDAKGKVVGE
+642 
-653 LITDEKGEM
+653 
-662 ISKDL
+662 
-667 PIGNYTL
+667 

-699 VEIKIENKK
+699 VEIKIGNKK
-708 LPDPTGQFEI
+708 LPDPNGQFEI
-718 EKVDDKD
+718 EKVDDTD

-743 ELSRLITDE
+743 EVSRLITDE

-788 TEAVKKQKITVKN
+788 TEAVKTQKITVKN

-815 TTIFYVMGIMLM
+815 TTIFYVIGIMLM

>member
-26 VPKEAYGSTTTLEG
+26 VPKEVYGSTTNLEG

-105 GKLKKSR
+105 GKFKKSR

-199 TGKISV
+199 TGKINL

-217 KDFIVMYSDAIE
+217 KDFIVMYSDATE

-237 LYDTNNIGKATDI
+237 LYDTNNIGRATDI

-264 ELYGKMIWVFP
+264 ELYGKVIWVFP

-327 NWKHWNKPS
+327 NWQHWNKPS

-353 LVGAKFKI
+353 LVGAKFHI
-361 EDLNGKIV
+361 EDSKGKIV
-369 GELVTNEEG
+369 GELLTNEEG

-468 DEKGEAI
+468 G
-475 SKDLPIGNY
+475 
-484 TLVEKEAPKG
+484 
-494 YELSKD
+494 
-500 KIAVKVEK
+500 
-508 DAEVEIKIGNKKLP
+508 
-522 DPMGKMKL
+522 
-530 VKVDISD
+530 
-537 KNKKLAGA
+537 
-545 KFKIEDLN
+545 
-553 GKIVGELV
+553 
-561 TNEEGEAIS
+561 
-570 KDLPIGNY
+570 
-578 TLVEKE
+578 
-584 APKGYELSK
+584 
-593 DKIAVKVEKD
+593 
-603 AEVEIK
+603 
-609 IGNKKLPDPMGK
+609 
-621 MKLVKVDI
+621 
-629 SDKNKKLA
+629 
-637 GAKFH
+637 
-642 IEDAKGKVVGE
+642 
-653 LITDEKGEM
+653 EKGEM

-743 ELSRLITDE
+743 EVSRLITDE

-788 TEAVKKQKITVKN
+788 TEAVKTQKITVKN

-815 TTIFYVMGIMLM
+815 TTIFYVIGIMLM

>member
-1 MRLRLKLVSIHF
+1 MRIRLKLVSIHF

-26 VPKEAYGSTTTLEG
+26 VPQEAYGSTTNLEG

-105 GKLKKSR
+105 GKFKKSR

-138 YDRIVYKEKL
+138 YDHIVYKEKL

-181 HGIGK
+181 YGIGK
-186 DINNPNIYVSSEL
+186 DINNSNIYVSSEL
-199 TGKISV
+199 TGKINL
-205 DIRDVFLPNAKD
+205 DIRDVFLPSAKD
-217 KDFIVMYSDAIE
+217 KDFIVMYSDATE

-250 VPTSQPYSPNSPFT
+250 VPTSQPYSPNSPIT
-264 ELYGKMIWVFP
+264 ELYGKVIWVFP
-275 NAKKITTEGY
+275 NAKKIITEGY

-327 NWKHWNKPS
+327 NWQHWNKPS
-336 TGKVK
+336 KGKIK
-341 IKKVDSNNDNKK
+341 IKKVDSNNVNKK
-353 LVGAKFKI
+353 LVGAKFHI
-361 EDLNGKIV
+361 EDSNKKVV

-378 EAISKDLPIGNYT
+378 EAISKDLPKGNYT
-391 LVEKEAPKG
+391 LVEIEAPKD
-400 YELSKDKIAVK
+400 YELLKDKIAVK
-411 VEKDAEVEI
+411 VEKDAVVEI

-447 LAGAKFHIEDAKGK
+447 LAGAKFHIEDSKGK

-468 DEKGEAI
+468 DEKGEMI

-484 TLVEKEAPKG
+484 TLVEVEAPKG
-494 YELSKD
+494 YELLKD

-508 DAEVEIKIGNKKLP
+508 DAV
-522 DPMGKMKL
+522 
-530 VKVDISD
+530 
-537 KNKKLAGA
+537 
-545 KFKIEDLN
+545 
-553 GKIVGELV
+553 
-561 TNEEGEAIS
+561 
-570 KDLPIGNY
+570 
-578 TLVEKE
+578 
-584 APKGYELSK
+584 
-593 DKIAVKVEKD
+593 
-603 AEVEIK
+603 VEIK

-642 IEDAKGKVVGE
+642 IEDSKGKVVGE

-674 VEIEAPKGYE
+674 VEVEAPKGYE

-690 AVKIEKDTV
+690 TVKVEKDAV
-699 VEIKIENKK
+699 VEIKIGNKK

-725 SELKLKG
+725 INLKLQG
-732 AVFQVLDKEGK
+732 AIFQVLDKEGK
-743 ELSRLITDE
+743 EVARLTTDE

-757 SNQLAIGK
+757 SSQLVLGK

-788 TEAVKKQKITVKN
+788 TEAVRIQKITVKN

-815 TTIFYVMGIMLM
+815 TTIFYVIGIMLM

-835 KNRIL
+835 KNRIS

>member
-1 MRLRLKLVSIHF
+1 
-13 IVLLM
+13 M

-105 GKLKKSR
+105 GKFKKSR

-353 LVGAKFKI
+353 LVGAKFHI
-361 EDLNGKIV
+361 EDLKGKIV
-369 GELVTNEEG
+369 GELITNEEG
-378 EAISKDLPIGNYT
+378 EVISKDLPIGNYI
-391 LVEKEAPKG
+391 LVEVEAPKG
-400 YELSKDKIAVK
+400 YELVKDKITVK
-411 VEKDAEVEI
+411 IEKDAV
-420 KIGNKKLP
+420 
-428 DPMGK
+428 
-433 MKLVKVDISDKNKK
+433 
-447 LAGAKFHIEDAKGK
+447 
-461 VVGELIT
+461 
-468 DEKGEAI
+468 
-475 SKDLPIGNY
+475 
-484 TLVEKEAPKG
+484 
-494 YELSKD
+494 
-500 KIAVKVEK
+500 
-508 DAEVEIKIGNKKLP
+508 
-522 DPMGKMKL
+522 
-530 VKVDISD
+530 
-537 KNKKLAGA
+537 
-545 KFKIEDLN
+545 
-553 GKIVGELV
+553 
-561 TNEEGEAIS
+561 
-570 KDLPIGNY
+570 
-578 TLVEKE
+578 
-584 APKGYELSK
+584 
-593 DKIAVKVEKD
+593 
-603 AEVEIK
+603 VEIK

-788 TEAVKKQKITVKN
+788 TEAVKTQKITVKN

-815 TTIFYVMGIMLM
+815 TTIFYVIGIMLM

>member
-1 MRLRLKLVSIHF
+1 
-13 IVLLM
+13 M

-26 VPKEAYGSTTTLEG
+26 VPKEVYGSTTNLEG

-105 GKLKKSR
+105 GKFKKSR

-199 TGKISV
+199 TGKINL

-217 KDFIVMYSDAIE
+217 KDFIVMYSDATE

-237 LYDTNNIGKATDI
+237 LYDTNNIGRATDI
-250 VPTSQPYSPNSPFT
+250 APTSQPYSPNSPFT
-264 ELYGKMIWVFP
+264 ELYGKVIWVFP

-327 NWKHWNKPS
+327 NWQHWNKPS

-353 LVGAKFKI
+353 LVGAKFHI
-361 EDLNGKIV
+361 EDSKGKIV
-369 GELVTNEEG
+369 GELLTNEE
-378 EAISKDLPIGNYT
+378 
-391 LVEKEAPKG
+391 
-400 YELSKDKIAVK
+400 
-411 VEKDAEVEI
+411 
-420 KIGNKKLP
+420 
-428 DPMGK
+428 
-433 MKLVKVDISDKNKK
+433 
-447 LAGAKFHIEDAKGK
+447 
-461 VVGELIT
+461 
-468 DEKGEAI
+468 GEAI

-561 TNEEGEAIS
+561 TNEEGEVIS

-578 TLVEKE
+578 TLVEVE
-584 APKGYELSK
+584 APKGYELLK
-593 DKIAVKVEKD
+593 DKITVKIEKD
-603 AEVEIK
+603 AVVEIK

-653 LITDEKGEM
+653 LITGEKGEM

-743 ELSRLITDE
+743 EVSRLITDE

-788 TEAVKKQKITVKN
+788 TEAVKTQKITVKN

-815 TTIFYVMGIMLM
+815 TTIFYVIGIMLM

>member
-1 MRLRLKLVSIHF
+1 MGTKELRLRLKLVSIHF

-18 LSVSFVVY
+18 LSVSFVIY
-26 VPKEAYGSTTTLEG
+26 VPKEVYGSTTNLEG

-73 ASGYTIVGAAA
+73 ASGYTIVGATA

-105 GKLKKSR
+105 GKFKKSR

-199 TGKISV
+199 TGKINL

-217 KDFIVMYSDAIE
+217 KDFIVMYSDATE

-237 LYDTNNIGKATDI
+237 LYDTNNIGRATDI
-250 VPTSQPYSPNSPFT
+250 VPTSQPYSPNFPFT
-264 ELYGKMIWVFP
+264 ELYGKVIWVFQ

-327 NWKHWNKPS
+327 NWQHWNKPS

-353 LVGAKFKI
+353 LVGAKFHI
-361 EDLNGKIV
+361 EDSKGKIV
-369 GELVTNEEG
+369 GELVTNKEG
-378 EAISKDLPIGNYT
+378 EAISKDLPKGNYT
-391 LVEKEAPKG
+391 LVEIEAPKD
-400 YELSKDKIAVK
+400 YELLKDKVAVK
-411 VEKDAEVEI
+411 VEKDAVVEI

-447 LAGAKFHIEDAKGK
+447 LAGAKFHIED
-461 VVGELIT
+461 
-468 DEKGEAI
+468 
-475 SKDLPIGNY
+475 SK
-484 TLVEKEAPKG
+484 
-494 YELSKD
+494 
-500 KIAVKVEK
+500 
-508 DAEVEIKIGNKKLP
+508 
-522 DPMGKMKL
+522 
-530 VKVDISD
+530 
-537 KNKKLAGA
+537 
-545 KFKIEDLN
+545 

-561 TNEEGEAIS
+561 TNEEGEVVS

-578 TLVEKE
+578 TLVE
-584 APKGYELSK
+584 
-593 DKIAVKVEKD
+593 V
-603 AEVEIK
+603 
-609 IGNKKLPDPMGK
+609 
-621 MKLVKVDI
+621 
-629 SDKNKKLA
+629 
-637 GAKFH
+637 
-642 IEDAKGKVVGE
+642 
-653 LITDEKGEM
+653 
-662 ISKDL
+662 
-667 PIGNYTL
+667 
-674 VEIEAPKGYE
+674 EAPKGYE
-684 LLKDKI
+684 LLKEKI
-690 AVKIEKDTV
+690 TVKVEKDAV
-699 VEIKIENKK
+699 VEIKIGNKK

-743 ELSRLITDE
+743 ELSRLTTDE

-757 SNQLAIGK
+757 SSQLVLGK

-788 TEAVKKQKITVKN
+788 TEAVKTQKITVKN

-815 TTIFYVMGIMLM
+815 TTIFYVIGIMLM

>member
-105 GKLKKSR
+105 GKFKKSR

-199 TGKISV
+199 TGKINL

-217 KDFIVMYSDAIE
+217 KDFVVMYSNATE

-237 LYDTNNIGKATDI
+237 LYDTNNIGRATDI

-264 ELYGKMIWVFP
+264 ELYGKVIWVFP

-327 NWKHWNKPS
+327 NWQHWNKPS

-447 LAGAKFHIEDAKGK
+447 LAGAKF
-461 VVGELIT
+461 
-468 DEKGEAI
+468 
-475 SKDLPIGNY
+475 
-484 TLVEKEAPKG
+484 
-494 YELSKD
+494 
-500 KIAVKVEK
+500 
-508 DAEVEIKIGNKKLP
+508 
-522 DPMGKMKL
+522 
-530 VKVDISD
+530 
-537 KNKKLAGA
+537 
-545 KFKIEDLN
+545 KIEDLN

-561 TNEEGEAIS
+561 TNEEGEVIS

-578 TLVEKE
+578 ILVEVE
-584 APKGYELSK
+584 APKGYELVK
-593 DKIAVKVEKD
+593 DKITVKIEKD
-603 AEVEIK
+603 AVVEIK

-757 SNQLAIGK
+757 SNQLAIGE

-788 TEAVKKQKITVKN
+788 TEAVKTQKITVKN

-815 TTIFYVMGIMLM
+815 TTIFYVIGIMLM

>member
-26 VPKEAYGSTTTLEG
+26 VPKEAYGSTTNLEG

-105 GKLKKSR
+105 GKFKKSR

-199 TGKISV
+199 TGEINL

-217 KDFIVMYSDAIE
+217 KDFIVMYSDVTE

-237 LYDTNNIGKATDI
+237 LYDTNNIGRATDI

-264 ELYGKMIWVFP
+264 ELYGKVIWVFP

-327 NWKHWNKPS
+327 NWQHWNKPS

-353 LVGAKFKI
+353 LVGAKFHI
-361 EDLNGKIV
+361 EDSKGKVV
-369 GELVTNEEG
+369 GELITDEKG
-378 EAISKDLPIGNYT
+378 EMISKDLPIGNYT
-391 LVEKEAPKG
+391 LVEVEAPKG
-400 YELSKDKIAVK
+400 YELLKEKITVK
-411 VEKDAEVEI
+411 IEKDAVVEI

-447 LAGAKFHIEDAKGK
+447 LAGAKFHIED
-461 VVGELIT
+461 
-468 DEKGEAI
+468 
-475 SKDLPIGNY
+475 SK
-484 TLVEKEAPKG
+484 
-494 YELSKD
+494 
-500 KIAVKVEK
+500 
-508 DAEVEIKIGNKKLP
+508 
-522 DPMGKMKL
+522 
-530 VKVDISD
+530 
-537 KNKKLAGA
+537 
-545 KFKIEDLN
+545 

-570 KDLPIGNY
+570 KDLPIGN
-578 TLVEKE
+578 
-584 APKGYELSK
+584 
-593 DKIAVKVEKD
+593 
-603 AEVEIK
+603 
-609 IGNKKLPDPMGK
+609 
-621 MKLVKVDI
+621 
-629 SDKNKKLA
+629 
-637 GAKFH
+637 
-642 IEDAKGKVVGE
+642 
-653 LITDEKGEM
+653 
-662 ISKDL
+662 
-667 PIGNYTL
+667 
-674 VEIEAPKGYE
+674 
-684 LLKDKI
+684 
-690 AVKIEKDTV
+690 
-699 VEIKIENKK
+699 
-708 LPDPTGQFEI
+708 
-718 EKVDDKD
+718 
-725 SELKLKG
+725 
-732 AVFQVLDKEGK
+732 
-743 ELSRLITDE
+743 
-752 KGKVI
+752 
-757 SNQLAIGK
+757 
-765 YTIKEIKAPNGY
+765 
-777 MLLRDPIEIEI
+777 
-788 TEAVKKQKITVKN
+788 
-801 AKNNWVIPNTGGSG
+801 
-815 TTIFYVMGIMLM
+815 
-827 FGVLYFCK
+827 
-835 KNRIL
+835 

>member
-105 GKLKKSR
+105 GKFKKSR

-369 GELVTNEEG
+369 GELVTNEEE

-411 VEKDAEVEI
+411 VEKDV
-420 KIGNKKLP
+420 
-428 DPMGK
+428 
-433 MKLVKVDISDKNKK
+433 
-447 LAGAKFHIEDAKGK
+447 
-461 VVGELIT
+461 
-468 DEKGEAI
+468 
-475 SKDLPIGNY
+475 
-484 TLVEKEAPKG
+484 
-494 YELSKD
+494 
-500 KIAVKVEK
+500 
-508 DAEVEIKIGNKKLP
+508 
-522 DPMGKMKL
+522 
-530 VKVDISD
+530 
-537 KNKKLAGA
+537 
-545 KFKIEDLN
+545 
-553 GKIVGELV
+553 
-561 TNEEGEAIS
+561 
-570 KDLPIGNY
+570 
-578 TLVEKE
+578 
-584 APKGYELSK
+584 
-593 DKIAVKVEKD
+593 
-603 AEVEIK
+603 EVEIK

-667 PIGNYTL
+667 PIGNYTVVEVEAPKGYEL
-674 VEIEAPKGYE
+674 LKDNITVKIEKDAVVEIKIGNKKLPDPMGKMKLVKVDISDKNKKLAGAKFHIEDLNKKVVGELVTNEEGEVISKDLPIGNYTVVEIEAPKGYE

-699 VEIKIENKK
+699 VEIKIGNKK
-708 LPDPTGQFEI
+708 LPDPNGQFEI
-718 EKVDDKD
+718 EKVDDTD

-743 ELSRLITDE
+743 EVSRLITDE

-788 TEAVKKQKITVKN
+788 EIEITEAVKTQKITVKN

-815 TTIFYVMGIMLM
+815 TTIFYVIGIMLM

>member
-105 GKLKKSR
+105 GKFKKSR

-199 TGKISV
+199 TGKINL

-217 KDFIVMYSDAIE
+217 KDFVVMYSNATE

-237 LYDTNNIGKATDI
+237 LYDTNNIGRATDI

-264 ELYGKMIWVFP
+264 ELYGKVIWVFP

-327 NWKHWNKPS
+327 NWQHWNKPS

-400 YELSKDKIAVK
+400 YELSKDKITVK
-411 VEKDAEVEI
+411 I
-420 KIGNKKLP
+420 
-428 DPMGK
+428 
-433 MKLVKVDISDKNKK
+433 
-447 LAGAKFHIEDAKGK
+447 
-461 VVGELIT
+461 
-468 DEKGEAI
+468 
-475 SKDLPIGNY
+475 
-484 TLVEKEAPKG
+484 
-494 YELSKD
+494 
-500 KIAVKVEK
+500 
-508 DAEVEIKIGNKKLP
+508 
-522 DPMGKMKL
+522 
-530 VKVDISD
+530 
-537 KNKKLAGA
+537 
-545 KFKIEDLN
+545 
-553 GKIVGELV
+553 
-561 TNEEGEAIS
+561 
-570 KDLPIGNY
+570 
-578 TLVEKE
+578 
-584 APKGYELSK
+584 
-593 DKIAVKVEKD
+593 EKD

-788 TEAVKKQKITVKN
+788 TEAVKTQKITVKN

-815 TTIFYVMGIMLM
+815 TTIFYVIGIMLM

>member
-26 VPKEAYGSTTTLEG
+26 VPQEAYGSTTNLEG

-105 GKLKKSR
+105 GKFKKSR

-138 YDRIVYKEKL
+138 YDHIVYKEKL

-181 HGIGK
+181 YGIGK
-186 DINNPNIYVSSEL
+186 DINNSNIYVSSEL
-199 TGKISV
+199 TGKNNL
-205 DIRDVFLPNAKD
+205 DIRDVFLPSAKD
-217 KDFIVMYSDAIE
+217 KDFIVMYSDATE

-237 LYDTNNIGKATDI
+237 LYDTNNIGRATDI

-264 ELYGKMIWVFP
+264 ELYGKVIWVFP

-327 NWKHWNKPS
+327 NWQHWNKPS

-353 LVGAKFKI
+353 LVGAKFHI
-361 EDLNGKIV
+361 EDSNKKVV

-378 EAISKDLPIGNYT
+378 EAISKDLPIGNYI
-391 LVEKEAPKG
+391 LVEIEAPKD
-400 YELSKDKIAVK
+400 YELLKEKITVK
-411 VEKDAEVEI
+411 IEKDAVVEI

-447 LAGAKFHIEDAKGK
+447 LAGAKFHIEDSKGK
-461 VVGELIT
+461 IVGELVT
-468 DEKGEAI
+468 NEEGEVI

-484 TLVEKEAPKG
+484 TLVEVEAPKG
-494 YELSKD
+494 YELLKD
-500 KIAVKVEK
+500 KITVK
-508 DAEVEIKIGNKKLP
+508 I
-522 DPMGKMKL
+522 
-530 VKVDISD
+530 
-537 KNKKLAGA
+537 
-545 KFKIEDLN
+545 
-553 GKIVGELV
+553 
-561 TNEEGEAIS
+561 
-570 KDLPIGNY
+570 
-578 TLVEKE
+578 
-584 APKGYELSK
+584 
-593 DKIAVKVEKD
+593 EKD

-788 TEAVKKQKITVKN
+788 TEAVKTQKITVKN

-815 TTIFYVMGIMLM
+815 TTIFYVIGIMLM
-827 FGVLYFCK
+827 FAVLYFCK